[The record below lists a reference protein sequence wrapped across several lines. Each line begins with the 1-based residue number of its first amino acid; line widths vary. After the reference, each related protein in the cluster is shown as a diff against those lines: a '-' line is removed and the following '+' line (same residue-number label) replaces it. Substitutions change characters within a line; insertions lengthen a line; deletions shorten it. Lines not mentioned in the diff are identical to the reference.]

1 MSIELA
7 TKFAQYVDEQF
18 AAESKRV
25 LLTNQD
31 FDWDGAH
38 TVKIYKVTTAPMNDY
53 GRNGATDGNWS
64 RYGAVAGLD
73 ATTEEMQLTRD
84 RSFTFATDVLDEN
97 ETVGA
102 LNSAAA
108 LARQLRQVVIPEMD
122 SYVYGKMCEG
132 AGTKPAH
139 KELTSANIYAEI
151 LAASE
156 VLDNAEVPETGRVLI
171 VTPATYTIM
180 KKCPDIVMETDIGAE
195 MRMLG
200 VLGILDGMSVQKV
213 PANRLPAGFGFMVA
227 HPCAT
232 VAPAKLEQYNVHS
245 NPPGISGDLV
255 EGRICYDAFVMDN
268 KAKAIYYQNVQAD
281 GLAVASAAGSN
292 SGKTA
297 LTVTPAAASGNSYKF
312 ATAASVSIPNIGEDC
327 SAMTTW
333 DGSAEITATTG
344 NKIVV
349 VEVDSTGKAVKAG
362 TATVTSKA

>member
-1 MSIELA
+1 MSIALA

-18 AAESKRV
+18 SAESKRA

-53 GRNGATDGNWS
+53 GREGAADGNWS
-64 RYGAVAGLD
+64 RYGAVSGLD

-122 SYVYGKMCEG
+122 GYTYGKMCAG
-132 AGTKPAH
+132 AGTKPAPI
-139 KELTSANIYAEI
+139 ELTPNNIYAQI
-151 LAASE
+151 LEASQE
-156 VLDNAEVPETGRVLI
+156 LDNAEVPETERVLV
-171 VTPATYTIM
+171 VTPATYAIM
-180 KKCPDIVMETDIGAE
+180 KKSTDIVMETDIGNE
-195 MRMLG
+195 MRAMG

-232 VAPAKLEQYNVHS
+232 VAPAKLEQYNIHS

-255 EGRICYDAFVMDN
+255 EGRVCYDAFVMAN
-268 KAKAIYYQNVQAD
+268 KAKAIYYQSIEAD
-281 GLAVASAAGSN
+281 GLTVASAAGST

-297 LTVTPAAASGNSYKF
+297 LTVTPTKGSGNSYVY
-312 ATAASVSIPNIGEDC
+312 ATAESVSIPAVGADC
-327 SAMTTW
+327 SAMTAW
-333 DGSAEITATTG
+333 DGSADITATTG

-349 VEVDSTGKAVKAG
+349 VEVDSNGKAVKAG
-362 TATVTSKA
+362 SATVTAKA